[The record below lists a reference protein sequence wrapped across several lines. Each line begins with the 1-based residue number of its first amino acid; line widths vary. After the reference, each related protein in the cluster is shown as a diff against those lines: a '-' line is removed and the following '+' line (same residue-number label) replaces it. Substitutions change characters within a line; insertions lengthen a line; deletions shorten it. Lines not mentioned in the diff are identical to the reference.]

1 MSLFGM
7 LVRTSHTR
15 LAVAIGA
22 SLVCGLANV
31 LLVAL
36 INQALNAPLD
46 GLASYAL
53 PFVLVIAL
61 VMGSQVLSR
70 ALFAYLSQQ
79 GLATLRMHISR
90 HVVAA
95 PLRGLEKAGRG
106 RIQAAL
112 ADDTTTLSIPR
123 SRSFCACASNRA
135 KT

>member
-95 PLRGLEKAGRG
+95 PCAGWKRPDAG
-106 RIQAAL
+106 G
-112 ADDTTTLSIPR
+112 
-123 SRSFCACASNRA
+123 SRRPWPMTPPPCRTSSPVSRCW
-135 KT
+135 

>member
-7 LVRTSHTR
+7 LVRASRTR

-36 INQALNAPLD
+36 INQALNASLQD
-46 GLASYAL
+46 LTGYAL

-70 ALFAYLSQQ
+70 ALFAHLSQQ
-79 GLATLRMHISR
+79 G
-90 HVVAA
+90 
-95 PLRGLEKAGRG
+95 
-106 RIQAAL
+106 
-112 ADDTTTLSIPR
+112 
-123 SRSFCACASNRA
+123 RA
-135 KT
+135 RPDRARP